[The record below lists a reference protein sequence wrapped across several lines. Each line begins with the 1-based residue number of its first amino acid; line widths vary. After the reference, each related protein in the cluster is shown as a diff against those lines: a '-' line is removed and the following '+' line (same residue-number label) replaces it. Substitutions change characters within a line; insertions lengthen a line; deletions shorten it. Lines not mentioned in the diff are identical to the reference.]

1 MGSLLQAQTRT
12 QHVVWPVVSK
22 LQDRQNYSP
31 VERQAVMEAQMEF
44 EAAFYDEVL
53 NPQKIIPMKQDD
65 DGEDNPDDDFDLI
78 WSNIDDVNSNVIH
91 MNVTTEEVG
100 GNLTVFVE
108 GSLERIHS
116 LQYMGDLFGEKV
128 IVEEDINK
136 LLIQIPKEI
145 HIWTFSAMDMMAT
158 RLNIN
163 ILENENKVTIET
175 PIQQDVNETQPFSFT
190 LYYKI

>member
-53 NPQKIIPMKQDD
+53 NPQQIIPMKQED
-65 DGEDNPDDDFDLI
+65 DGGDNPDDDFDLI

-100 GNLTVFVE
+100 GDLTVFVE

-128 IVEEDINK
+128 IVEEDNNK

-145 HIWTFSAMDMMAT
+145 HVWTFSAIDLMAT
-158 RLNIN
+158 RVDIN
-163 ILENENKVTIET
+163 ILQKKITIET
-175 PIQQDVNETQPFSFT
+175 PIQQEVNETQPFSFT

>member
-65 DGEDNPDDDFDLI
+65 DGEDNQDDDFDLI

-91 MNVTTEEVG
+91 MNVTTERLGE
-100 GNLTVFVE
+100 T
-108 GSLERIHS
+108 SLS
-116 LQYMGDLFGEKV
+116 LWRDL
-128 IVEEDINK
+128 
-136 LLIQIPKEI
+136 
-145 HIWTFSAMDMMAT
+145 
-158 RLNIN
+158 
-163 ILENENKVTIET
+163 
-175 PIQQDVNETQPFSFT
+175 
-190 LYYKI
+190 

>member
-1 MGSLLQAQTRT
+1 
-12 QHVVWPVVSK
+12 
-22 LQDRQNYSP
+22 
-31 VERQAVMEAQMEF
+31 MEF
-44 EAAFYDEVL
+44 EAAFYDEVS

-128 IVEEDINK
+128 IVEEDNNK

-145 HIWTFSAMDMMAT
+145 HIWTFSAMDVMAT
-158 RLNIN
+158 RVN
-163 ILENENKVTIET
+163 ILEKKVTIET

-190 LYYKI
+190 LYYTI

>member
-22 LQDRQNYSP
+22 LQDRQKYSP

-53 NPQKIIPMKQDD
+53 NPQKIIPMKQED
-65 DGEDNPDDDFDLI
+65 DGGDNPDDDFDLI
-78 WSNIDDVNSNVIH
+78 WSNIDDVNSKVIH

-100 GNLTVFVE
+100 GDLTVFVE

-128 IVEEDINK
+128 IVEEDTDK
-136 LLIQIPKEI
+136 LLIQIPKEVN
-145 HIWTFSAMDMMAT
+145 IWTFFAMDMMAT
-158 RLNIN
+158 RLD
-163 ILENENKVTIET
+163 ILENIITIET
-175 PIQQDVNETQPFSFT
+175 PIQREVNETQPFSFT

>member
-22 LQDRQNYSP
+22 LQDRQKYSP

-65 DGEDNPDDDFDLI
+65 DGEDNQDDDFDLI
-78 WSNIDDVNSNVIH
+78 WSNIDDVNSNVNH

-100 GNLTVFVE
+100 GDLTVFVE

-128 IVEEDINK
+128 IVEEDNNK

-145 HIWTFSAMDMMAT
+145 HIWTFSAMDLMAT
-158 RLNIN
+158 RVNIN
-163 ILENENKVTIET
+163 ILEKNVVTIET
-175 PIQQDVNETQPFSFT
+175 PIQQEVNETQPFSFT

>member
-22 LQDRQNYSP
+22 LQDRQKYSP

-65 DGEDNPDDDFDLI
+65 DGEDNQDDDFDLI
-78 WSNIDDVNSNVIH
+78 WSNIDDVNSNVNH

-100 GNLTVFVE
+100 GDLTVFVE

-128 IVEEDINK
+128 IVEEDNNK

-145 HIWTFSAMDMMAT
+145 HIWTFSAMDLMAT
-158 RLNIN
+158 RLT
-163 ILENENKVTIET
+163 ILDLEKKVTIET
-175 PIQQDVNETQPFSFT
+175 PIQQEVNETQPFSFT

>member
-158 RLNIN
+158 RLDIN
-163 ILENENKVTIET
+163 ILEKKVTIET
-175 PIQQDVNETQPFSFT
+175 PIQQEVNETQPFSFT

>member
-31 VERQAVMEAQMEF
+31 VERQAVMEAQMEI

-53 NPQKIIPMKQDD
+53 NPQQIIPMKQDD

-158 RLNIN
+158 RLDIN
-163 ILENENKVTIET
+163 ILEKKVTIET
-175 PIQQDVNETQPFSFT
+175 PIQQEVNETQPFSFT

>member
-65 DGEDNPDDDFDLI
+65 DGEDNQDDDFDLI
-78 WSNIDDVNSNVIH
+78 WSN

-100 GNLTVFVE
+100 GDLTVFVE

-128 IVEEDINK
+128 IVEEDNNK

-145 HIWTFSAMDMMAT
+145 HIWTFSAMDLMAT
-158 RLNIN
+158 RVNIN
-163 ILENENKVTIET
+163 ILQKKVTIET
-175 PIQQDVNETQPFSFT
+175 PIQQEVNETQPFSFT